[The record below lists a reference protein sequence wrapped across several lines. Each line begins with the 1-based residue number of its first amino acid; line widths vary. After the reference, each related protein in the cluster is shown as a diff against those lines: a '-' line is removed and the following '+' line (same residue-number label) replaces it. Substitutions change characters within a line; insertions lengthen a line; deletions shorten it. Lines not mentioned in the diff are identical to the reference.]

1 MTTSNEENNRAA
13 TAATGVELLENL
25 LTLLGDGTAPF
36 GPKAECNFSE
46 AQKSEEDAD
55 KDMCVLECDY
65 GP

>member
-13 TAATGVELLENL
+13 TAATGMGSLEDLLAM
-25 LTLLGDGTAPF
+25 LGVGTAPF

-55 KDMCVLECDY
+55 KDMCVLKCVY